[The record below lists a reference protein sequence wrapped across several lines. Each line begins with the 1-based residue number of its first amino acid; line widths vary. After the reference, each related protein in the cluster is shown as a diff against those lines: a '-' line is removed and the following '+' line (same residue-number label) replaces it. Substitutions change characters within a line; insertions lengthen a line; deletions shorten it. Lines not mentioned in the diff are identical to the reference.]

1 MLKAGIY
8 ILAIFL
14 HLGEGKFLSKVK
26 NGEEFEGGL
35 EKERKRGERRK
46 QRKE

>member
-1 MLKAGIY
+1 MQGY
-8 ILAIFL
+8 IFWPFPPPE
-14 HLGEGKFLSKVK
+14 GEVFLSKLK